1 MESYLYD
8 IFFKLI
14 FNKNKNKPQWAFM
27 FILFSYF
34 KNKKFLSCI
43 YKNIILFFFQIFDF
57 ICYTN
62 NEKIL
67 YINRNIDDRNNK

>member
-1 MESYLYD
+1 MYLQEYN
-8 IFFKLI
+8 LV
-14 FNKNKNKPQWAFM
+14 
-27 FILFSYF
+27 
-34 KNKKFLSCI
+34 
-43 YKNIILFFFQIFDF
+43 FFQIFDF